1 MGVIHKKMIR
11 TLTAILVFL
20 AFRLSA
26 QEFITH
32 SVQQGETLYSIAKQ
46 YRVTPYNILKVNK
59 ELKQDDP
66 LRPNTIL
73 IIPMDA
79 KAASIESAQ
88 SEGTKVGAPKISVAE
103 ALGKL
108 NDSIAGETP
117 DPIRFDSH
125 RVKRKETLFGI
136 SQRYGI
142 SAEDLKRYNTQL
154 YASQLKKGMRL
165 RIPVY
170 GNTPVEEQ
178 IGPDPTEFE
187 IYMVKPKETRWSIAH
202 TYGITIDSLLNLNPE
217 LSASNTYLREGQQLL
232 LPTIPGSS
240 VEDQQVDIYTSYT
253 VPAKKTLYSL
263 SNEYGVPQETI
274 VKLNPEIV
282 AENGLR
288 EGMVLRLPK
297 RKASDDLVNSEN
309 FVFYE
314 VKPKQTTYSLTR
326 NLGMG
331 YNDLL
336 ALNPA
341 LANGLK
347 AGMILKIPREK
358 VPDLEVK
365 NSLVLDKINL
375 LDSINRD
382 HRPRLLFLLPFRLDR
397 INMADS
403 ETALKSIE
411 NRNDSKYSLGLYSG
425 ALVAMDSM
433 ARLGISIDVQSFDN
447 ELSVAKTREILRQQN
462 LGQVNAIFGPLDQA
476 SLQEVAVQARSYQ
489 IPVIAPIPIN
499 TDVSLD
505 NVFFSYTADDVLR
518 ERMLSYMAEKVTD
531 QNILIIA
538 DVQNTATKDSILQRF
553 PQAKVVAVKEEEENI
568 SLDYDNFYSMLSTEK
583 ENWTFVESEN
593 FKLISSVTSI
603 LNSAQTDSTNVR
615 MFTTNK
621 NKAFDND
628 VISGS
633 HLSNLKFTYPSVYRE
648 AGDDS
653 FSRRYQQRF
662 GVEPDRYAVRGF
674 DLTMDILL
682 KLAYRI
688 DLFEASA
695 AIGTTEYTGNKF
707 NYYKELLSGYYNNAA
722 YIMMYEDMHIREV
735 KPEL

>member
-1 MGVIHKKMIR
+1 
-11 TLTAILVFL
+11 
-20 AFRLSA
+20 
-26 QEFITH
+26 
-32 SVQQGETLYSIAKQ
+32 
-46 YRVTPYNILKVNK
+46 
-59 ELKQDDP
+59 
-66 LRPNTIL
+66 
-73 IIPMDA
+73 
-79 KAASIESAQ
+79 
-88 SEGTKVGAPKISVAE
+88 
-103 ALGKL
+103 
-108 NDSIAGETP
+108 
-117 DPIRFDSH
+117 
-125 RVKRKETLFGI
+125 
-136 SQRYGI
+136 
-142 SAEDLKRYNTQL
+142 
-154 YASQLKKGMRL
+154 
-165 RIPVY
+165 
-170 GNTPVEEQ
+170 
-178 IGPDPTEFE
+178 
-187 IYMVKPKETRWSIAH
+187 
-202 TYGITIDSLLNLNPE
+202 
-217 LSASNTYLREGQQLL
+217 
-232 LPTIPGSS
+232 
-240 VEDQQVDIYTSYT
+240 
-253 VPAKKTLYSL
+253 
-263 SNEYGVPQETI
+263 
-274 VKLNPEIV
+274 
-282 AENGLR
+282 
-288 EGMVLRLPK
+288 
-297 RKASDDLVNSEN
+297 
-309 FVFYE
+309 
-314 VKPKQTTYSLTR
+314 
-326 NLGMG
+326 MG

>member
-1 MGVIHKKMIR
+1 
-11 TLTAILVFL
+11 
-20 AFRLSA
+20 
-26 QEFITH
+26 
-32 SVQQGETLYSIAKQ
+32 
-46 YRVTPYNILKVNK
+46 
-59 ELKQDDP
+59 
-66 LRPNTIL
+66 
-73 IIPMDA
+73 
-79 KAASIESAQ
+79 
-88 SEGTKVGAPKISVAE
+88 
-103 ALGKL
+103 
-108 NDSIAGETP
+108 
-117 DPIRFDSH
+117 
-125 RVKRKETLFGI
+125 
-136 SQRYGI
+136 
-142 SAEDLKRYNTQL
+142 
-154 YASQLKKGMRL
+154 
-165 RIPVY
+165 
-170 GNTPVEEQ
+170 
-178 IGPDPTEFE
+178 
-187 IYMVKPKETRWSIAH
+187 
-202 TYGITIDSLLNLNPE
+202 
-217 LSASNTYLREGQQLL
+217 
-232 LPTIPGSS
+232 
-240 VEDQQVDIYTSYT
+240 
-253 VPAKKTLYSL
+253 
-263 SNEYGVPQETI
+263 
-274 VKLNPEIV
+274 
-282 AENGLR
+282 
-288 EGMVLRLPK
+288 
-297 RKASDDLVNSEN
+297 
-309 FVFYE
+309 
-314 VKPKQTTYSLTR
+314 
-326 NLGMG
+326 
-331 YNDLL
+331 
-336 ALNPA
+336 
-341 LANGLK
+341 
-347 AGMILKIPREK
+347 
-358 VPDLEVK
+358 
-365 NSLVLDKINL
+365 
-375 LDSINRD
+375 
-382 HRPRLLFLLPFRLDR
+382 
-397 INMADS
+397 MADS

-476 SLQEVAVQARSYQ
+476 SLQEVAVHARSYQ